1 MHGNSRKFSN
11 HCVKSLLKNIIM
23 SMDDFK
29 LGVFN
34 GLSLMISFTHVEN
47 SLKIILL
54 LASIV
59 YTFQKIYEG
68 YKKRISNE
76 KNK

>member
-1 MHGNSRKFSN
+1 
-11 HCVKSLLKNIIM
+11 M

-34 GLSLMISFTHVEN
+34 ATSLMVSFTHVEN

-54 LASIV
+54 LASII

-68 YKKRISNE
+68 YKKKKRYE

>member
-1 MHGNSRKFSN
+1 MSIED
-11 HCVKSLLKNIIM
+11 LK
-23 SMDDFK
+23 
-29 LGVFN
+29 LATFN
-34 GLSLMISFTHVEN
+34 AISFMVSFTHVEN

-54 LASIV
+54 LASII

-68 YKKRISNE
+68 YKKKKSNA